1 MAFVLSGDAA
11 TNRTNLGLG
20 TAATLDVG
28 SGASQI
34 VQRDGSGKIDAAGL
48 TGTLPAIDGSNLT
61 NVDAGAMTLIG
72 TTTISSAVSTVL
84 VDTSN
89 FDNSYAYH
97 KVVFEFQHSSGT
109 SSGAGY
115 MKFSNTNNTTGA
127 GAQHSWIY
135 YWHHSGWAANSYGT
149 SASRDAPDVV
159 VDADGSRATTQ
170 VWEIDVWG
178 MNKAKEKVAFFRS
191 VGRNH
196 DGGYNI
202 NGTSGIATF
211 AWTSSSNCALIL
223 SSTSDSFT
231 GTIKVY
237 GVAA

>member
-61 NVDAGAMTLIG
+61 NVDAGALTLVG
-72 TTTISSAVSTVL
+72 TTTISSAVSTVV

-97 KVVFEFQHSSGT
+97 RVIFEFQYPSPT
-109 SSGAGY
+109 SSGNGW
-115 MKFSNTNNTTGA
+115 MSFSNTNNSTAA
-127 GAQHSWIY
+127 GAAGSH
-135 YWHHSGWAANSYGT
+135 WHYFSHAGWVANYVATGGG
-149 SASRDAPDVV
+149 RDTTDIQM
-159 VDADGSRATTQ
+159 DADGSRATTQ
-170 VWEIDVWG
+170 VWEVDIWG
-178 MNKAKEKVAFFRS
+178 MNKAKEKVVLYRS

-196 DGGYNI
+196 DAGHNI
-202 NGTSGIATF
+202 NGLTGMGTF
-211 AWTSSSNCALIL
+211 AYTSSSNCALIF
-223 SSTSDSFT
+223 SSTSASFT